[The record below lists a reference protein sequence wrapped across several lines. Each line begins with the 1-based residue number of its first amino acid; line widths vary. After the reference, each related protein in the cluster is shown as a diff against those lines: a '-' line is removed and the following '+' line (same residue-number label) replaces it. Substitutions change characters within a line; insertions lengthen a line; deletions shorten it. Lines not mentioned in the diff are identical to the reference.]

1 MNKIFFIIGSYL
13 VILLMN
19 PFISAGS
26 DFGSLFNKVQETF
39 SGNSG
44 LSQSEIVDG
53 LREAL
58 EIGTGN
64 TVQALSKTD
73 GYYNNPKL
81 KIPLPQ
87 SMQKFESVLRATG
100 FDSQLDEFE
109 LSMNR
114 AAEKAAPE
122 AKALFVGAIEEMT
135 FSDADKILNG
145 PDNAAT
151 EYFQNKTTDK
161 LEALFKPIVQQSM
174 DNVGVT
180 QYYKSVAEQI
190 KTIPFADK
198 YAVDLDTYVT
208 EKSVDGLFVRLAE
221 EEAKIRND
229 PAARVTD
236 LLQTVFQ

>member
-1 MNKIFFIIGSYL
+1 MNKILFIIGSYL
-13 VILLMN
+13 VIMLMN
-19 PFISAGS
+19 PFISAGT
-26 DFGSLFNKVQETF
+26 DFGSLFNKVQETI

-87 SMQKFESVLRATG
+87 SMQKFESVLRASG

-151 EYFQNKTTDK
+151 EYFQTKTTDK